1 MLADLSGA
9 DAIGVAGSLML
20 CAAYF
25 MVSRGRMDA
34 TALPYQLVNVVG
46 SVLLLISLY
55 FRPNHGA
62 IVIEVLWFGIAI
74 TAIIGIL
81 RRR

>member
-1 MLADLSGA
+1 MLDDLSVA
-9 DAIGVAGSLML
+9 DAVGVLGSLML

-34 TALPYQLVNVVG
+34 TAMPYQLINVAG
-46 SVLLLISLY
+46 SGLLLVSLY
-55 FRPNHGA
+55 FRPNPGA
-62 IVIEVLWFGIAI
+62 VVIEVLWLGIAI